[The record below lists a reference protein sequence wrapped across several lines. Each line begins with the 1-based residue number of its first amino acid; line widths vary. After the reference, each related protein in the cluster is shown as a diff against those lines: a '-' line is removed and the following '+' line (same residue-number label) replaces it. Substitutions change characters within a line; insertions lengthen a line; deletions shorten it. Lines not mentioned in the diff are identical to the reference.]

1 MGIIGTIVTIIIVG
15 CWLARSTQDYIDEQN
30 ERIRQSEYNKRQQ
43 MYGDKMPN
51 KHFCQGPTCHEQLHK
66 IDFKI

>member
-1 MGIIGTIVTIIIVG
+1 MESEVVMEWVLLGTIVTIIIVG

-43 MYGDKMPN
+43 MYGDKN
-51 KHFCQGPTCHEQLHK
+51 AK
-66 IDFKI
+66 

>member
-1 MGIIGTIVTIIIVG
+1 MESEALMEWVLLGTIVTIIIVG

-43 MYGDKMPN
+43 MYGDKN
-51 KHFCQGPTCHEQLHK
+51 AE
-66 IDFKI
+66 

>member
-1 MGIIGTIVTIIIVG
+1 MGSEVLMEWVLLGTIVTIIIVG

-43 MYGDKMPN
+43 MYGDKN
-51 KHFCQGPTCHEQLHK
+51 AK
-66 IDFKI
+66 